1 MSGHS
6 TFSAAGAR
14 VIRTFFGTD
23 TFGASVTIRAG
34 TSRIEPRT
42 ATQPG
47 SPAKDVTLSWPTFS
61 AASGE
66 AGQSRRY
73 GGIHFESGDMH
84 GRELGRQIGWDDWFK
99 AQSYIK
105 PFSTGPL

>member
-42 ATQPG
+42 A
-47 SPAKDVTLSWPTFS
+47 
-61 AASGE
+61 
-66 AGQSRRY
+66 GQSRRY
-73 GGIHFESGDMH
+73 GGIHFPSGDLH
-84 GRELGRQIGWDDWFK
+84 GRSLGDAVGGDAWTK
-99 AQSYIK
+99 AQTYIR
-105 PFSTGPL
+105 PFSPGPI